1 MNEARMDE
9 IQKEM
14 NERIHVLSD
23 DEKENMAEVMLT
35 LARCYGS
42 NPDSAVLI
50 HICNGSMDV
59 SALNIGEMEAA
70 EVCAKSAVLLVKVLE
85 SPSNPKDI
93 H

>member
-1 MNEARMDE
+1 MDE

-14 NERIHVLSD
+14 NERIHVLKD

-35 LARCYGS
+35 LARCYGP

-70 EVCAKSAVLLVKVLE
+70 EACAKSAVLLVKILE

>member
-1 MNEARMDE
+1 MDE

-14 NERIHVLSD
+14 NERIHVLKD

-35 LARCYGS
+35 LARCYGP

-50 HICNGSMDV
+50 HICNGRMDV

-70 EVCAKSAVLLVKVLE
+70 EACAKSAVMLVKVLE
-85 SPSNPKDI
+85 APSNPKDI